1 MTKKKQVKK
10 PEEPEFDYAE
20 FSIKFTK
27 LCMNL
32 SIKFTKLCM
41 NLSIKFIKLVY
52 TLSKYTYKRI
62 QVYLAW
68 RALKKDVK
76 ECAACRD
83 YFQDQID
90 SFNRREV
97 K

>member
-1 MTKKKQVKK
+1 MTKKKQVKQPK
-10 PEEPEFDYAE
+10 EPEFDYAE

-32 SIKFTKLCM
+32 T
-41 NLSIKFIKLVY
+41 IKFIKLVH

-83 YFQDQID
+83 YFD
-90 SFNRREV
+90 RREV

>member
-10 PEEPEFDYAE
+10 PKKPEFDYAG

-27 LCMNL
+27 LC
-32 SIKFTKLCM
+32 I
-41 NLSIKFIKLVY
+41 NLSIKFIKSIY

-62 QVYLAW
+62 QVWLAW
-68 RALKKDVK
+68 RQLKKDVR

-83 YFQDQID
+83 YFQD
-90 SFNRREV
+90 RED
-97 K
+97 